1 MDSIYTRTKLIYG
14 DKIESIKESTVMVVG
29 IGGVGS
35 YAAEALA
42 RTGVGKLILVDKDKI
57 DITNI
62 NRQIH
67 ALHSTVGKE
76 KVDVMKD
83 RILDINP
90 SCKVHTINVFELND
104 AFSLIPECDFVIDA
118 IDTITNKIKLIKKCL
133 MENVRFIS
141 SMGAGNKVD
150 PTMFQIADIS
160 KTEYDPIARIIRQ
173 KLRKERVKGKVPVVY
188 SKEVPRKISKAFE
201 NFEDRSMLPPPGSN
215 AFVPSVV
222 GLIAASYAI
231 KCITE

>member
-76 KVDVMKD
+76 KVDVMKN

-188 SKEVPRKISKAFE
+188 SKEVPRKISNAFE